1 MGSTS
6 ALKSILIFI
15 VSITILSVS
24 AIADSADDYMKRNKQ
39 RKKDEQKA
47 AIEQVQDC
55 MPPNLSEMP
64 PEIQAEYKS
73 LEEVGNR
80 GAVLVLWRIY
90 HQQLAVKNMEEAT
103 RVLDLILTRIGGSSA
118 GDESAKKARSTFKG
132 EDEKNFRG
140 EPYEQAMIY
149 LQRGLLY
156 MCAGDY
162 ENARAMFR
170 SGALV
175 DRSSEDAKKDE
186 EYHDDLAE
194 MDYCEAVCNTM
205 LGLQDRSDECLKVSR
220 EHARSENAVLPIPD
234 GVNSLL
240 VIGLGVGPK
249 KYATGEYAQFLRFN
263 SGSGASG
270 PLDVLINGTSVATMD
285 GPLDNM
291 SFQAMTRGGRA
302 VDAIL
307 KGKAQFKKGASVAGD
322 LAIVSGA
329 LAAGVGDSD
338 SAPGVGAGLMVL
350 GLISKGISA
359 AANPAADIRMLS
371 VPDDIYIIPLNL
383 SPGTHTIQIKCTE
396 TGTVTDGQITRSD
409 QPFDVLTAWDPSFGV
424 QVNNVRFAKYTE
436 EGASLIGN
444 ASERWTG
451 GWGKKKEQVNIELAV
466 ISRQDETFAGYVKTT
481 GGGWPEGVF
490 PCSGAIDKKAMR
502 IEYHCTPDKSM
513 HLLLT
518 GKTSKSSTAST
529 GTAYFVSASGM
540 SEIGKYKIS
549 KSVGK
554 NDESTP
560 KSSSKKSREKT

>member
-6 ALKSILIFI
+6 ALRSIPVFI
-15 VSITILSVS
+15 ISIALLSVS

-39 RKKDEQKA
+39 KKKDEKKA

-64 PEIQAEYKS
+64 PELQAEYKS

-80 GAVLVLWRIY
+80 GAVLVLWQIY
-90 HQQLAVKNMEEAT
+90 HQQLAAKNMEEAT

-149 LQRGLLY
+149 FHRGLLY
-156 MCAGDY
+156 MRAGDF

-175 DRSSEDAKKDE
+175 DRSFEDAKEDE
-186 EYHDDLAE
+186 QYHDDLAE
-194 MDYCEAVCNTM
+194 MDYCEAVCNKM
-205 LGLQDRSDECLKVSR
+205 LGLQDRSDECIKVSR
-220 EHARSENAVLPIPD
+220 EHARSESAVLPIPD
-234 GVNSLL
+234 EVNSLL
-240 VIGLGVGPK
+240 VIGLGAGPK

-263 SGSGASG
+263 SGNGASG

-329 LAAGVGDSD
+329 LATGFGDSD
-338 SAPGVGAGLMVL
+338 SAPGVGAGLMVI

-359 AANPAADIRMLS
+359 AANPAADIRMLF

-396 TGTVTDGQITRSD
+396 TGTVSDGQITRSD
-409 QPFDVLTAWDPSFGV
+409 QPFDVLTAWDLRFGT
-424 QVNNVRFAKYTE
+424 QVNTARFAKYSE
-436 EGASLIGN
+436 EGAALIDN
-444 ASERWTG
+444 APERWTG

-466 ISRQDETFAGYVKTT
+466 ISRQDDTFAGYVRTT

-490 PCSGAIDKKAMR
+490 PCSGAVDKKAMR
-502 IEYHCTPDKSM
+502 VEYQCTPDKSM
-513 HLLLT
+513 QVLLS
-518 GKTSKSSTAST
+518 GKTSKGSTASA
-529 GTAYFVSASGM
+529 GTAYLVSSSGM
-540 SEIGKYKIS
+540 SEIAKYKLS
-549 KSVGK
+549 KSVTK
-554 NDESTP
+554 KENNP
-560 KSSSKKSREKT
+560 KSSSKKPRKDM